1 MRWME
6 QNLVAKFVRGNADCN
21 VMRNTITAL
30 SGKPLNTRAMAGL
43 AAFAVLTGSAHAQF
57 TLTQLPAVSGYNT
70 SRANAISADGTRVL
84 GMYGYSGLGLL
95 NYGCYWSLPSGT
107 VTSLTSAPSYSG
119 VYGGSNDGSVLVGAY
134 TNNLLQRGFR
144 WTNNVFTDVGSLNSL
159 TGTSWAYDTNSDGS
173 VIVGTTSALLGVLDV
188 PFRWVNSTMT
198 QLPMVPSCANGQ
210 GAALSV
216 SSDGSIVCGYE
227 SPPTGGNTH
236 SFYWSSGSSGVSTEL
251 LFQSGGFGQAN
262 AVSGNGQFI
271 VGKSSIS
278 GVDHAFRYQLGGSLP
293 MGATADLGANAE
305 ATAVS
310 NDGHTV
316 VGFFNNGTVTYPID
330 PFIWTARGGFI
341 NLREYLDDNGV
352 AGAANWTNARAT
364 GISADGTLVVGY
376 GNVTS
381 ILYQQGFVAKIPAAE
396 PPIAAADSATVTMN
410 TPLSLNVLANDQYV
424 SPNRTVTT
432 SSPSHGSVVVNADE
446 SITYTPVTGYTGTDT
461 FTYTVVNTPPS
472 NPSAAWIANAAS
484 SACTATVTLTVRPTF
499 TLSLLPANVT
509 GGTST
514 IGRVNFNGTV
524 TGSYTVSLAAIP
536 STYVSMPATVT
547 VTNSNQVSFTISTS
561 TVTTTTSPSIRVSG
575 GGYAVSRALTIS
587 P

>member
-6 QNLVAKFVRGNADCN
+6 QNKCANFVPPVAHFN
-21 VMRNTITAL
+21 VMRNTITAY
-30 SGKPLNTRAMAGL
+30 SGKPLNIRATAGL
-43 AAFAVLTGSAHAQF
+43 AAFAALSVSAHAQF

-84 GMYGYSGLGLL
+84 GMYGLSGLGLL

-134 TNNLLQRGFR
+134 TNGLLQRGFR

-159 TGTSWAYDTNSDGS
+159 TGTSWAYDTNGDGS

-227 SPPTGGNTH
+227 SPPIGGNTH
-236 SFYWSSGSSGVSTEL
+236 SFYWNSGSSGVSTEL

-262 AVSGNGQFI
+262 GVSGNGQYI

-278 GVDHAFRYQLGGSLP
+278 GVDHAFRYQVGTSLP
-293 MGATADLGANAE
+293 MGSGSDLGANAE
-305 ATAVS
+305 ATGVS

-341 NLREYLDDNGV
+341 NLREYLSECGV
-352 AGAANWTNARAT
+352 SAADSWTNARAL
-364 GISADGTLVVGY
+364 GVSGDGTLVVGY

-381 ILYQQGFVAKIPAAE
+381 ILYQQGFVAKVPAAE
-396 PPIAAADSATVTMN
+396 PPITAADSATVTLN
-410 TPLSLNVLANDQYV
+410 TPLSINVLANDQYV
-424 SPNRTVTT
+424 SPSRTVTAT
-432 SSPSHGSVVVNADE
+432 SPAHGSVVVNSDE
-446 SITYTPVTGYTGTDT
+446 SITYTPVTGYTGSDS
-461 FTYTVVNTPPS
+461 FTYTVANTPPP
-472 NPSAAWIANAAS
+472 NPSAAWIANSAS
-484 SACTATVTLTVRPTF
+484 SACTATVTLTVRPSF

-536 STYVSMPATVT
+536 STYVSLPATVT

-561 TVTTTTSPSIRVSG
+561 PVTSTQSSSIRVSG
-575 GGYAVSRALTIS
+575 GGLAVSRALVIS